1 MFLKRNVL
9 LLSALPTHRVVMVP
23 ALFVA
28 EVEGVLSQLVLS
40 SVRCELLFLLP
51 VLLLLLCRIHLAHL
65 PCYLGF
71 VLDVLLPLVVHSWLV
86 HVW

>member
-1 MFLKRNVL
+1 MCLKRNVL

-51 VLLLLLCRIHLAHL
+51 VLLLLCRIHLAHL
-65 PCYLGF
+65 PWYLRF
-71 VLDVLLPLVVHSWLV
+71 VLDVIFPLVVHSWLV